1 MTVPKYR
8 HRAIEIATTEKL
20 FITDKKA
27 AKKMTKAQ
35 IKEEEENVIR
45 QILENNMDIRGG
57 YAKPGIQ
64 DILWVQLVVFPYTAF
79 KYVRWYGAWVYRF
92 DIKKEPYG
100 LEEKIY
106 LIRKNLKMG
115 QNQYE
120 VGSKL
125 KLLWLIIHGYHFY
138 YFTAARG

>member
-8 HRAIEIATTEKL
+8 HRAIEIANTEGL
-20 FITDKKA
+20 FITNKKV

-35 IKEEEENVIR
+35 IKEEEEAVIR

-64 DILWVQLVVFPYTAF
+64 DILWVQLVIFPYTAF
-79 KYVRWYGAWVYRF
+79 KYAQWYGSWFYRF
-92 DIKKEPYG
+92 NIKKEPYG
-100 LEEKIY
+100 MPEKIY

-115 QNQYE
+115 SNQYE
-120 VGSKL
+120 VS
-125 KLLWLIIHGYHFY
+125 
-138 YFTAARG
+138 

>member
-125 KLLWLIIHGYHFY
+125 KLL
-138 YFTAARG
+138 